1 MKKTYEI
8 EKGLEIG
15 DQIFLRKEVSGSRSN
30 IMSRYI
36 TGHIVI
42 NNKDGEQEVFIFLN
56 NITEATVKPLAR
68 DEIMTPEEAKEFL
81 ENKHNEMLKKTFDN

>member
-1 MKKTYEI
+1 MKKSYEI

-15 DQIFLRKEVSGSRSN
+15 DKIFLRKEVSSSSN
-30 IMSRYI
+30 IMVRFI